1 MVRSALV
8 GPPRRAGLVAVSIG
22 LVTGAS
28 AWVASAPRPFP
39 PSAAGQEGK
48 VTVAAAIEPDTAHVG
63 ESVLLGVTVRA
74 RDVRSVGFPALL
86 PLTDPL
92 EQKGPIEQRAVT
104 EDGEWRAYYRILAWQ
119 AGEQRVPAFEVAV
132 RTADDERRLEVAP
145 GPLFVATVLP
155 TDTAGLQ
162 LREARPLLRITGP
175 SWAWL
180 LLAALGVAAWLYWLW
195 RRRSAPAAASVPLTP
210 FEQTLESLRRLR
222 RGWREGR
229 LTAPQLYDGLEV
241 TLRGYAEA
249 TRAWRPGASLKRLTN
264 GDRGLATALANSVLV
279 RFARVA
285 PSDATALASID
296 AGESWVREDAEER
309 EAAGPAE
316 SREERDPGTQRED
329 AE

>member
-162 LREARPLLRITGP
+162 LREARPL
-175 SWAWL
+175 
-180 LLAALGVAAWLYWLW
+180 
-195 RRRSAPAAASVPLTP
+195 SAPAAASVPLTP